1 MNTKKTST
9 PLLVKVSNLRFNQRV
24 KNKFSEGDYLNVK
37 ERIKQVGF
45 STPLVVERIT
55 NKVLSGNLLLLIALE
70 LGISNIPVVYLD
82 LNS

>member
-9 PLLVKVSNLRFNQRV
+9 PLLVKVSNLRFNQKV
-24 KNKFSEGDYLNVK
+24 KNKFSEDDYLNVK
-37 ERIKQVGF
+37 ERIKEVGF

-70 LGISNIPVVYLD
+70 LGISVIPVVYLD
-82 LNS
+82 LKS